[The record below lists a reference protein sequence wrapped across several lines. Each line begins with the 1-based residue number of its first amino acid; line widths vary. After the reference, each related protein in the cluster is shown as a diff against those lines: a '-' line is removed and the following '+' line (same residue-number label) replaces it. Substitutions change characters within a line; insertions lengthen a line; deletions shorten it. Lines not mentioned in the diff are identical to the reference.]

1 MPTEGKGSRN
11 NSVKD
16 SLCLLNHSSLG
27 AFFFRLQFPR
37 SYCYNY
43 YVFIFKKQTENRFGL
58 RNNTKSIMEKSKA
71 GGVKRILVF
80 YI

>member
-27 AFFFRLQFPR
+27 AFFFFFRLQFPR
-37 SYCYNY
+37 SYCYNC

-58 RNNTKSIMEKSKA
+58 RNNTKRIKEKSKA

-80 YI
+80 